1 MRFINNWITQ
11 LDAELPVGGT
21 TLPIPAAALDRLDL
35 SESGYYLLTLV
46 PSMDPLEQQNAEVVR
61 IFMGQD
67 GPEIE
72 RGVEQTTERAWS
84 AGAYVIAGVTAGM
97 MRRLTKAG
105 QFEVYSPG
113 EYAFGLD
120 TGFLYVQSEWE
131 PGDYAIET
139 QVLAS
144 PETTAFDF
152 HFKGGGGSTRI
163 ILSGAGQFASAQ
175 VYGMPAGRATSVEI
189 DGSSTIITG
198 LTGGVFGRCVITGYN
213 AVYYVTSE
221 FH

>member
-11 LDAELPVGGT
+11 LEGELPVGGT
-21 TLPIPAAALDRLDL
+21 SLPIPSAALDRLDL

-61 IFMGQD
+61 IFTGAD
-67 GPEIE
+67 GPEID
-72 RGVEQTTERAWS
+72 RGVEQTIERVWP
-84 AGAYVIAGVTAGM
+84 AGAFVFSGVTAGM

-105 QFEVYSPG
+105 RFEVYLPG
-113 EYAFGLD
+113 EYEFGPD

-131 PGDYAIET
+131 PGDYAIEA
-139 QVLAS
+139 QVLID

-163 ILSGAGQFASAQ
+163 ILSGAGEYASAL
-175 VYGMPAGRATSVEI
+175 VFGMPAGKASSVVVE
-189 DGSSTIITG
+189 GSSTVITG
-198 LTGGVFGRCVITGYN
+198 LTGGIFGRCVIAGRS
-213 AVYYVTSE
+213 ALYYVTGE
-221 FH
+221 FD